1 MSAPEQS
8 SGCTG
13 NGSAAFFAIGDL
25 RRPQTPAPGLTP
37 AQTRARGQALMDSNS
52 ARAGLYAPR
61 RLSARRKGKWSARVP
76 AVWFSVGRR
85 LPPHTPPARGRTL
98 WTPMPLTL
106 RALPNHAAC
115 LRPALVDSALPK
127 FASHPTI
134 STSCTRQP
142 VSRCSTSCR
151 SALGQHALSCPTAL
165 QTIQQQKS
173 QPAR

>member
-1 MSAPEQS
+1 MVQPHFLPLGTCAVPKPRRR
-8 SGCTG
+8 
-13 NGSAAFFAIGDL
+13 AL
-25 RRPQTPAPGLTP
+25 RRPRPAPEGKPSWTP
-37 AQTRARGQALMDSNS
+37 IPLALAYTLRAAFPLG
-52 ARAGLYAPR
+52 
-61 RLSARRKGKWSARVP
+61 GKEN
-76 AVWFSVGRR
+76 G
-85 LPPHTPPARGRTL
+85 PPECPQFGFQWGGDFRPTPPPARGRTL

-173 QPAR
+173 QPSR